1 MLAQPPILSSDIKVK
16 AAWLY
21 YVEGMTQEQIA
32 GLMDVS
38 RVKVMRLLAEC
49 QAEGLVVTRI
59 DQVAAQQVM
68 LERKLEKS
76 FRLNSVVVFPAAAS
90 PEGLERGLAY
100 SVADVLHRVV
110 QPGMTLAV
118 GSGAT
123 LFQSLK
129 YLEARKLEGGS
140 IVGLVGA
147 LPHSGWI
154 NPSSVAMRMGELF
167 GISSY
172 QITAPILVDD
182 EDLARL
188 LWRQGALQEVRARAA
203 AADLAVLTVGDHAP
217 DATVFRHGL
226 IPAEHFASLREAG
239 AVANILCRFVDA
251 EGREVAHEIN
261 RRVMAIELQ
270 EVARIPRIILAAAG
284 AHRLTAIRAALAAVP
299 VTTFVTDEETARAL
313 LED

>member
-1 MLAQPPILSSDIKVK
+1 MAAQPPILSSDIKVK

-32 GLMDVS
+32 RLMDVS

-59 DQVAAQQVM
+59 DQVAAKQVM
-68 LERKLEKS
+68 LERKLEQR
-76 FRLNSVVVFPAAAS
+76 FGLNSAVVFPAATS

-100 SVADVLHRVV
+100 SVADVLHRAME
-110 QPGMTLAV
+110 PGMTLAV

-129 YLEARKLEGGS
+129 YLEARRLEQGS

-167 GISSY
+167 GVSSY
-172 QITAPILVDD
+172 QITAPVLVDD
-182 EDLARL
+182 AELAQRL
-188 LWRQGALQEVRARAA
+188 WQQSALREVRARAA

-217 DATVFRHGL
+217 EATVFRHGL
-226 IPAEHFASLREAG
+226 IPSEHYESLRDAG

-261 RRVMAIELQ
+261 RRVMAVELQ
-270 EVARIPRIILAAAG
+270 ELARIPRIILAAAG
-284 AHRLTAIRAALAAVP
+284 AQRLAAIRAALAAVP
-299 VTTFVTDEETARAL
+299 VTTLVTDEATAQAL
-313 LED
+313 LAA

>member
-1 MLAQPPILSSDIKVK
+1 MSVPPPMLSSDIKVK

-21 YVEGMTQEQIA
+21 HVEGMTQEQIA

-59 DQVAAQQVM
+59 DQVAANQVM
-68 LERKLEKS
+68 LERRLEQMLGLGS
-76 FRLNSVVVFPAAAS
+76 AVVFPAAAS

-100 SVADVLHRVV
+100 SVADVLHRSVT
-110 QPGMTLAV
+110 PGMTLAV

-129 YLEARKLEGGS
+129 YLEARKLEGAT

-154 NPSSVAMRMGELF
+154 NPSSVALRMGELF
-167 GISSY
+167 GVSSY
-172 QITAPILVDD
+172 QITAPVLVDD
-182 EDLARL
+182 EDLARR
-188 LWRQGALQEVRARAA
+188 LWEQSALREVRARAVN
-203 AADLAVLTVGDHAP
+203 ADLAVLTVGDHAP

-226 IPAEHFASLREAG
+226 IPDSHFASLSEAG

-251 EGREVAHEIN
+251 QGREVPHELN

-299 VTTFVTDEETARAL
+299 VTTFITDEETARAL
-313 LED
+313 LEI

>member
-1 MLAQPPILSSDIKVK
+1 MPVQPPILSSDIKVK

-21 YVEGMTQEQIA
+21 HVEGMTQEQIA

-59 DQVAAQQVM
+59 DQVAANQVM
-68 LERKLEKS
+68 LERRLEQELGLGS
-76 FRLNSVVVFPAAAS
+76 AVVFPAAAS

-100 SVADVLHRVV
+100 SVADVLRRSVA
-110 QPGMTLAV
+110 PGMTLAV

-123 LFQSLK
+123 LFHSLK
-129 YLEARKLEGGS
+129 YLEASKLEGAT

-154 NPSSVAMRMGELF
+154 NPSSVALRMGELF
-167 GISSY
+167 GVSSY
-172 QITAPILVDD
+172 QITAPVLVDD
-182 EDLARL
+182 EDLASRL
-188 LWRQGALQEVRARAA
+188 WEQSALREVRARAA
-203 AADLAVLTVGDHAP
+203 NADLAVLTVGDHAP
-217 DATVFRHGL
+217 DATVFRYGL
-226 IPAEHFASLREAG
+226 IPDSHFASLSEAG

-251 EGREVAHEIN
+251 QGREVPHELN
-261 RRVMAIELQ
+261 RRVMAIDLQ

-299 VTTFVTDEETARAL
+299 VTTFITDEDTARAL
-313 LED
+313 LGS